1 MNISFSKEEE
11 EAAQQLIKE
20 LERRSRRWPW
30 VRWVGIVVSTA
41 VFFSSILLG
50 SVSQRLF
57 GETLPKLELS
67 IGNFNPEYLKL
78 YIDYSISL
86 NRAKEHIE
94 TAQAIAFFGSL
105 FFLIYFLANRN
116 RGARAGLLAKFVRQ
130 TLDKGPATGQDQ
142 TDSKRKAGSDD
153 GLALKQQ

>member
-1 MNISFSKEEE
+1 MNISFSKGED

-30 VRWVGIVVSTA
+30 VRWAGIVVSTA
-41 VFFSSILLG
+41 IFCSSALLG

-57 GETLPKLELS
+57 GEPLPKLELS
-67 IGNFNPEYLKL
+67 TSNFNPEYIKL

-86 NRAKEHIE
+86 NRAKEHFE

-105 FFLIYFLANRN
+105 FFLIYFIANRN
-116 RGARAGLLAKFVRQ
+116 RGARAGLLAKFLRQ
-130 TLDKGPATGQDQ
+130 TLDKGPSDGQDQ
-142 TDSKRKAGSDD
+142 TDSK
-153 GLALKQQ
+153 